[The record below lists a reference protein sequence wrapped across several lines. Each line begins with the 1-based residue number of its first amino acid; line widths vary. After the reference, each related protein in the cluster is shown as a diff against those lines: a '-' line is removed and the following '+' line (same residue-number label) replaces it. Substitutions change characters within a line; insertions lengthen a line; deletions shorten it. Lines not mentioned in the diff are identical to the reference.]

1 LFIYPPNFHTYF
13 NTYLTLILRL
23 VFDNILHIFEYQFNT
38 PNAPAHAFSAIFL
51 GIRFAC
57 RHFIVTPYSGC
68 SR

>member
-1 LFIYPPNFHTYF
+1 RF

-23 VFDNILHIFEYQFNT
+23 AFDNILYITEYQFNT
-38 PNAPAHAFSAIFL
+38 PNAPAHAFSAIFH
-51 GIRFAC
+51 GIIFAS